1 MTEAFKASLSA
12 LYARRA
18 VAAEFACRGMLN
30 PHTDSSEQ
38 WLLHDELFYKYAFDV
53 PVPHFNSN
61 ANRAAFR
68 RIPESDLPRADRV
81 EHDVW
86 LTWHRPEYATSEKKH
101 VWFQD
106 VYSDSVECSRQGISF
121 LALYPQYS
129 GPGGYKRYLAERF
142 AKWEAGDAQRFEY
155 GEVPRPGPLPS
166 GVTLPSDMADGF
178 GTDGKLAATELG
190 IETAS
195 SYLLRNCPDDDGDVL
210 EYYPEAVVHGDQ
222 RGDEDLPTITA
233 EDLRVVTNEVDF
245 A

>member
-18 VAAEFACRGMLN
+18 VAAEFACRGMVN
-30 PHTDSSEQ
+30 PHADSMEQ
-38 WLLHDELFYKYAFDV
+38 WLLHDEMFYKYAFDV

-106 VYSDSVECSRQGISF
+106 VYRDSVECSRQGISF

-142 AKWEAGDAQRFEY
+142 AKWEAVDAQRSEY

-166 GVTLPSDMADGF
+166 GVTLPSNMAYGF
-178 GTDGKLAATELG
+178 GTDGKLAQQYTSTRQG
-190 IETAS
+190 IGAVPSHEASQSWLESGRCNPGSTDRYTSNSRSAGIVTSSRNAPSTAS
-195 SYLLRNCPDDDGDVL
+195 
-210 EYYPEAVVHGDQ
+210 Q
-222 RGDEDLPTITA
+222 
-233 EDLRVVTNEVDF
+233 
-245 A
+245 

>member
-1 MTEAFKASLSA
+1 M
-12 LYARRA
+12 
-18 VAAEFACRGMLN
+18 VAAEFACRGMVN
-30 PHTDSSEQ
+30 PHADSMEQ
-38 WLLHDELFYKYAFDV
+38 WLLHDEMFYKYAFDV

-61 ANRAAFR
+61 ANRPAFR

-106 VYSDSVECSRQGISF
+106 VYRDSVECSRQGISF

-129 GPGGYKRYLAERF
+129 GPGGYKRHLAERF
-142 AKWEAGDAQRFEY
+142 AKWEAVDAQRSEY

-166 GVTLPSDMADGF
+166 GVTLPSDMAYGF
-178 GTDGKLAATELG
+178 GTDGKLAATEFG

-195 SYLLRNCPDDDGDVL
+195 SYLLRNLDDDGDVL
-210 EYYPEAVVHGDQ
+210 EYYPEAVVHGVQ
-222 RGDEDLPTITA
+222 RGDEDLPTIEA
-233 EDLRVVTNEVDF
+233 EYLRVVTNEVDF
-245 A
+245 S

>member
-68 RIPESDLPRADRV
+68 RIIESDLPRADRV

-86 LTWHRPEYATSEKKH
+86 LTWHRHACVRHHMRVSLDDLLLWQPLLHNDPE
-101 VWFQD
+101 V
-106 VYSDSVECSRQGISF
+106 R
-121 LALYPQYS
+121 
-129 GPGGYKRYLAERF
+129 
-142 AKWEAGDAQRFEY
+142 
-155 GEVPRPGPLPS
+155 
-166 GVTLPSDMADGF
+166 
-178 GTDGKLAATELG
+178 
-190 IETAS
+190 
-195 SYLLRNCPDDDGDVL
+195 
-210 EYYPEAVVHGDQ
+210 
-222 RGDEDLPTITA
+222 
-233 EDLRVVTNEVDF
+233 
-245 A
+245 

>member
-1 MTEAFKASLSA
+1 M
-12 LYARRA
+12 
-18 VAAEFACRGMLN
+18 
-30 PHTDSSEQ
+30 
-38 WLLHDELFYKYAFDV
+38 
-53 PVPHFNSN
+53 PHFNSN

-142 AKWEAGDAQRFEY
+142 AKWEAVDAQRSEY

-166 GVTLPSDMADGF
+166 GVTLPSNMAYGF
-178 GTDGKLAATELG
+178 GTDGKLAQQYTSTRQGIGAVPSKTRLPHPATPGEIFAAKEQHGGDLGRNRELPP
-190 IETAS
+190 A
-195 SYLLRNCPDDDGDVL
+195 C
-210 EYYPEAVVHGDQ
+210 
-222 RGDEDLPTITA
+222 
-233 EDLRVVTNEVDF
+233 
-245 A
+245 